1 VEAGNKLAEW
11 NKKKREEMKEEKLR
25 IARLVEKKEIEYDR
39 GGDNNLYWLGGAGG
53 LVVLLVGGW
62 YFTFRKDTASV
73 TPTKV
78 EQITTK
84 EPAVILD
91 ME

>member
-1 VEAGNKLAEW
+1 MEAGKKLAEW
-11 NKKKREEMKEEKLR
+11 NKKMREERLR
-25 IARLVEKKEIEYDR
+25 NVGFVEGKEIEYDR

-84 EPAVILD
+84 EPAGVLD